1 VNKQRLCAPA
11 PGHHAPCRRGA
22 GPSVLVPLA
31 VFVLVAGCLG
41 GCGSS
46 QKRHRLSTAVKA
58 SAFAVL
64 HTPGSGDE
72 QMPSWV
78 SHDLVANGEPTLS
91 ATNVRGARRVL
102 ANQQAWLIPAPEGKL
117 CLARIVNP
125 LVPEINGERLY
136 PSLTRS
142 CASLS
147 ETEAGQLHESQS
159 LSTSFKRRMPTRVV
173 GVVPDG
179 VSEVTINYEDSGST
193 KVTVTRNA
201 YEDVLINPS
210 SVSFTATAR
219 NHSHRYV
226 VKLSS
231 VAGAN
236 STPYD
241 AGQSPSPF

>member
-1 VNKQRLCAPA
+1 
-11 PGHHAPCRRGA
+11 
-22 GPSVLVPLA
+22 VLVL
-31 VFVLVAGCLG
+31 GCLG

-46 QKRHRLSTAVKA
+46 KKPRRLSSAVSA

-64 HTPGSGDE
+64 QTPDSASE
-72 QMPSWV
+72 AMPSWV
-78 SHDLVANGEPTLS
+78 SHDLVANGEPSLS
-91 ATNVRGARRVL
+91 SADVRGARRVL

-117 CLARIVNP
+117 CLARIVDP
-125 LVPEINGERLY
+125 LVSQINGERLY

-142 CASLS
+142 CASLA

-179 VSEVTINYEDSGST
+179 VSKVTINYEGGAST
-193 KVTVTRNA
+193 EVTVTRNA

-210 SVSFTATAR
+210 SVSFTATASS
-219 NHSHRYV
+219 HSHRYV
-226 VKLSS
+226 FKLSS
-231 VAGAN
+231 VAGAS

-241 AGQSPSPF
+241 AGRSPSPFSE